1 MKFLFDF
8 FPIALFF
15 ITFKFYDDPQ
25 QGVLAATA
33 VAIVA
38 TILQVLVFW
47 LKNRRVE
54 KMHIITLVLITV
66 LGGATLI
73 LKDPFFI
80 KWKPT
85 AVNWMFALA
94 FFGSQFIG
102 SKPFVKRM
110 MAHAVE
116 LPEHVWMKLNMAW
129 VVFFTAM
136 GFANLYVAFSFSLS
150 IWVDFKTY
158 GMLGLTVL
166 FVILQAIYLARHM
179 PDDTGA
185 NKNNIEDDAELK
197 PADLKEEVK

>member
-25 QGVLAATA
+25 EGVLAATA

-38 TILQVLVFW
+38 TILQVFMFW
-47 LKNRRVE
+47 LKNKRVE
-54 KMHIITLVLITV
+54 KMHIITLVLISV

-73 LKDPFFI
+73 LKDPVFI

-85 AVNWMFALA
+85 GVNWMFAIA
-94 FFGSQFIG
+94 FLGSQFFG
-102 SKPFVKRM
+102 EKPFVKRM

-116 LPEHVWMKLNMAW
+116 LPEAVWMKLNIAW

-136 GFANLYVAFSFSLS
+136 GFANLYVAFNFDLS
-150 IWVDFKTY
+150 TWVDFKTY

-166 FVILQAIYLARHM
+166 FVILQAIFLAKHM
-179 PDDTGA
+179 PE
-185 NKNNIEDDAELK
+185 NNEESKELAEK
-197 PADLKEEVK
+197 KLKEEVE

>member
-15 ITFKFYDDPQ
+15 ITFKLYDDPQ
-25 QGVLAATA
+25 EGVLAATA
-33 VAIVA
+33 VAIIA
-38 TILQVLVFW
+38 TMLQVLVFW
-47 LKNRRVE
+47 LKNKRVE

-66 LGGATLI
+66 LGGATLL
-73 LKDPFFI
+73 LKDPVFI

-94 FFGSQFIG
+94 FLGSQFIG

-116 LPEHVWMKLNMAW
+116 LPEPVWMRLNMAW
-129 VVFFTAM
+129 VFFFTAM
-136 GFANLYVAFSFSLS
+136 GFANLYVAFNFSLS

-166 FVILQAIYLARHM
+166 FVILQAIYLAKHM
-179 PDDTGA
+179 PENDTA
-185 NKNNIEDDAELK
+185 TENNNNESAELET
-197 PADLKEEVK
+197 AELKEEVK

>member
-25 QGVLAATA
+25 EGVLAATA
-33 VAIVA
+33 VAIGA
-38 TILQVLVFW
+38 TILQVFLFW
-47 LKNRRVE
+47 LKNKRVE
-54 KMHIITLVLITV
+54 KMHIVTLVLITV

-85 AVNWMFALA
+85 AVNWMFAIA
-94 FFGSQFIG
+94 FLGSQFIG
-102 SKPFVKRM
+102 DKPLVKRM

-116 LPEHVWMKLNMAW
+116 LPEIVWHKLNYAW
-129 VVFFTAM
+129 VAFFVAM
-136 GFANLYVAFSFSLS
+136 GFANLYVAFNYNLS

-166 FVILQAIYLARHM
+166 FVILQAIFLAKHM
-179 PDDTGA
+179 PEKA
-185 NKNNIEDDAELK
+185 EEIEK
-197 PADLKEEVK
+197 PVEENLKEEVK

>member
-25 QGVLAATA
+25 EGVLAATA

-38 TILQVLVFW
+38 TILQVFMFW
-47 LKNRRVE
+47 LKNKRVE
-54 KMHIITLVLITV
+54 KMHIITLVLISV

-73 LKDPFFI
+73 LKDPVFI

-85 AVNWMFALA
+85 GVNWMFAIA
-94 FFGSQFIG
+94 FLGSQFFG
-102 SKPFVKRM
+102 EKPFVKRM

-116 LPEHVWMKLNMAW
+116 LPEAVWMKLNIAW

-136 GFANLYVAFSFSLS
+136 GFANLYVAFNFDLS
-150 IWVDFKTY
+150 TWVDFKTY

-166 FVILQAIYLARHM
+166 FVILQAIFLAKHM
-179 PDDTGA
+179 PE
-185 NKNNIEDDAELK
+185 NNEESKELAEEK
-197 PADLKEEVK
+197 LKEEVE

>member
-25 QGVLAATA
+25 EGVLAATA

-38 TILQVLVFW
+38 TILQVFMFW
-47 LKNRRVE
+47 LKNKRVE

-73 LKDPFFI
+73 LKDPVFI

-85 AVNWMFALA
+85 AVNWMFAIA

-102 SKPFVKRM
+102 DKPFVKRM
-110 MAHAVE
+110 MAHAVD
-116 LPEHVWMKLNMAW
+116 LPEAVWMKLNIAW

-136 GFANLYVAFSFSLS
+136 GFANLYVAFNFDLS
-150 IWVDFKTY
+150 TWVDFKTY

-166 FVILQAIYLARHM
+166 FVILQAIFLAKHM
-179 PDDTGA
+179 PE
-185 NKNNIEDDAELK
+185 NNEESKELAEEN
-197 PADLKEEVK
+197 LKEEVE

>member
-25 QGVLAATA
+25 EGVLAATA
-33 VAIVA
+33 VAIIA
-38 TILQVLVFW
+38 TIVQVLLFW
-47 LKNRRVE
+47 LKNKRVE

-73 LKDPFFI
+73 FKDPLFI

-85 AVNWMFALA
+85 AVNWAFAIGFLA
-94 FFGSQFIG
+94 SQFIG

-116 LPEHVWMKLNMAW
+116 LPEVVWMKLNIAW
-129 VVFFTAM
+129 VAFFTAM
-136 GFANLYVAFSFSLS
+136 GFANLYVAFNFSLS

-158 GMLGLTVL
+158 GMLGLTLL
-166 FVILQAIYLARHM
+166 FVILQAIYLAKHM
-179 PDDTGA
+179 PEEKTISE
-185 NKNNIEDDAELK
+185 KNIENNLEKEAE
-197 PADLKEEVK
+197 

>member
-25 QGVLAATA
+25 EGVLAATA

-38 TILQVLVFW
+38 TILQVFMFW
-47 LKNRRVE
+47 LKNKRVE
-54 KMHIITLVLITV
+54 KMHIITLVLISV

-73 LKDPFFI
+73 LKDPVFI

-85 AVNWMFALA
+85 GVNWMFAIA
-94 FFGSQFIG
+94 FLGSQFFG
-102 SKPFVKRM
+102 EKPFVKRM

-116 LPEHVWMKLNMAW
+116 LPEAVWMKLNIAW

-136 GFANLYVAFSFSLS
+136 GFANLYVAFNFDLS
-150 IWVDFKTY
+150 TWVDFKTY

-166 FVILQAIYLARHM
+166 FVILQAIFLAKHM
-179 PDDTGA
+179 PE
-185 NKNNIEDDAELK
+185 NNEESKELTEEK
-197 PADLKEEVK
+197 LKEEVE

>member
-25 QGVLAATA
+25 EGVLAATA
-33 VAIVA
+33 VAIIA
-38 TILQVLVFW
+38 TILQVLLFW

-73 LKDPFFI
+73 LKDPVFI

-85 AVNWMFALA
+85 AVNWMFAIA
-94 FFGSQFIG
+94 FLGSQFVG
-102 SKPFVKRM
+102 EKPFVKRM

-116 LPEHVWMKLNMAW
+116 LPEQVWMKLNFAW

-136 GFANLYVAFSFSLS
+136 GFANLYVAFNYDLS
-150 IWVDFKTY
+150 TWVDFKTY

-166 FVILQAIYLARHM
+166 FVILQAIYLAKHM
-179 PDDTGA
+179 PEEETVT
-185 NKNNIEDDAELK
+185 NDDAENKIKLS
-197 PADLKEEVK
+197 KEVE

>member
-25 QGVLAATA
+25 EGVLAATA
-33 VAIVA
+33 VAIIA
-38 TILQVLVFW
+38 TILQVFLFW
-47 LKNRRVE
+47 LKNKRVE

-73 LKDPFFI
+73 LKDPVFI

-85 AVNWMFALA
+85 GVNWMFAIA
-94 FFGSQFIG
+94 FLGSQFFG
-102 SKPFVKRM
+102 EKPFVKRM
-110 MAHAVE
+110 MAHAVD
-116 LPEHVWMKLNMAW
+116 LPEAVWMKLNIAW

-136 GFANLYVAFSFSLS
+136 GFANLYVAFNFDLS
-150 IWVDFKTY
+150 TWVDFKTY

-166 FVILQAIYLARHM
+166 FVILQAVFLAKHM
-179 PDDTGA
+179 PE
-185 NKNNIEDDAELK
+185 NNEESKELAEEK
-197 PADLKEEVK
+197 LKEEVE

>member
-25 QGVLAATA
+25 EGVMAATA
-33 VAIVA
+33 VAIIA
-38 TILQVLVFW
+38 TILQVFLFW
-47 LKNRRVE
+47 LKHKRVE

-73 LKDPFFI
+73 LKDPVFI

-85 AVNWMFALA
+85 AVNWMFAIA

-102 SKPFVKRM
+102 ENPFVKRM

-116 LPEHVWMKLNMAW
+116 LPEAVWSKLNFAW

-136 GFANLYVAFSFSLS
+136 GFANLYVAFNYDLTT
-150 IWVDFKTY
+150 WVDFKTY
-158 GMLGLTVL
+158 GMLGLTIL
-166 FVILQAIYLARHM
+166 FVILQAVFLAKHM
-179 PDDTGA
+179 P
-185 NKNNIEDDAELK
+185 EDKESITK
-197 PADLKEEVK
+197 KVEKKLKEEIE

>member
-15 ITFKFYDDPQ
+15 ITFKFYDDPNE
-25 QGVLAATA
+25 GVLAATA
-33 VAIVA
+33 VAIIA
-38 TILQVLVFW
+38 TIIQVLLFW
-47 LKNRRVE
+47 LKNKRVE

-73 LKDPFFI
+73 LKDPVFI

-85 AVNWMFALA
+85 GVNWMFALA
-94 FFGSQFIG
+94 FLGSQFIG
-102 SKPFVKRM
+102 DKPFVKRM
-110 MAHAVE
+110 MAHAVD

-136 GFANLYVAFSFSLS
+136 GFANLYVAFTYNLT

-158 GMLGLTVL
+158 GMLGLTIL
-166 FVILQAIYLARHM
+166 FVILQAVYLAKHM
-179 PDDTGA
+179 PDEKAIIENDKDTA
-185 NKNNIEDDAELK
+185 DLESAELK
-197 PADLKEEVK
+197 EDVK

>member
-25 QGVLAATA
+25 EGVLAATA
-33 VAIVA
+33 VAIIA
-38 TILQVLVFW
+38 TILQVFLFW
-47 LKNRRVE
+47 LKNKRVE

-73 LKDPFFI
+73 LKDPVFI

-85 AVNWMFALA
+85 GVNWMFAIA
-94 FFGSQFIG
+94 FLGSQFFG
-102 SKPFVKRM
+102 EKPFVKRM
-110 MAHAVE
+110 MAHAVD
-116 LPEHVWMKLNMAW
+116 LPEAVWMKLNIAW

-136 GFANLYVAFSFSLS
+136 GFANLYVAFNFDLS
-150 IWVDFKTY
+150 TWVDFKTY

-166 FVILQAIYLARHM
+166 FVILQAVFLAKHM
-179 PDDTGA
+179 PE
-185 NKNNIEDDAELK
+185 NNEESKELTEEK
-197 PADLKEEVK
+197 LKEEVE

>member
-25 QGVLAATA
+25 EGVLAATA
-33 VAIVA
+33 VAIIA
-38 TILQVLVFW
+38 TILQVLLFW

-54 KMHIITLVLITV
+54 KMHIVTLVLITV

-73 LKDPFFI
+73 LKDPVFI

-85 AVNWMFALA
+85 GVNWAFAIA
-94 FFGSQFIG
+94 FLGSQFIG

-110 MAHAVE
+110 MAHAVD
-116 LPEHVWMKLNMAW
+116 LPEAVWMKLNIAW

-136 GFANLYVAFSFSLS
+136 GFANLYVAFNFDLS
-150 IWVDFKTY
+150 TWVDFKTY

-166 FVILQAIYLARHM
+166 FVILQAIYLAKHM
-179 PDDTGA
+179 PEEKKD
-185 NKNNIEDDAELK
+185 NNEVIEDQLT
-197 PADLKEEVK
+197 KEAK